1 VAFATAMF
9 REVVIAPSTSSLTAH
24 QISTATLI
32 AMLALVS
39 SVYFTRGAFEHTRTE
54 LIGVG
59 GRDSA

>member
-1 VAFATAMF
+1 MF